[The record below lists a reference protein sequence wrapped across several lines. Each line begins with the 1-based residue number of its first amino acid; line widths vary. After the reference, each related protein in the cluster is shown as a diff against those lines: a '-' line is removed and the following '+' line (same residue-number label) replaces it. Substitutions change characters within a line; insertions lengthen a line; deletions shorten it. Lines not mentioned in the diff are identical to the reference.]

1 MEKPKPLPT
10 LIYGLVGVAAVGAIA
25 LALLAI
31 IILGMPGPDQFALT
45 PN

>member
-1 MEKPKPLPT
+1 MEQQKPIPT
-10 LIYGLVGVAAVGAIA
+10 LIYGLVGVAAVGAIS

-31 IILGMPGPDQFALT
+31 IVLGMPAPDQFALS